1 MLANRYLQPQRQ
13 QALDEM
19 GRLQQ
24 RLEQLITADA
34 P

>member
-1 MLANRYLQPQRQ
+1 MLANGYLQPQRQ

-19 GRLQQ
+19 GRLRQ